1 MKRQM
6 QSIRFQSRNDFSV
19 CMISQT
25 PLMTMARA
33 ASFVLFIAT
42 VLQVSTLGLIA
53 APLNF
58 QVLCDKKRFDVERGT
73 TVSTKVSKEQ
83 WGYGVTIENKTF
95 KPQDNLEVEYRQ
107 YVLDDVATGKPKLK
121 SYPAKTTIAA
131 LPSGGKFKFDTTP
144 VDIEKEEMKAN
155 YSRAG
160 KEKVK
165 DTLSGLWLRIM
176 KDGQMIYEFQSP
188 PDLKNKA
195 KWE

>member
-1 MKRQM
+1 
-6 QSIRFQSRNDFSV
+6 
-19 CMISQT
+19 
-25 PLMTMARA
+25 MART
-33 ASFVLFIAT
+33 ASLFLFIAI
-42 VLQVSTLGLIA
+42 VLQVSTVELIA

-58 QVLCDKKRFDVERGT
+58 QVLCEKKRFDVERGT

-83 WGYGVTIENKTF
+83 WGYGVMIENKTF

-121 SYPAKTTIAA
+121 SHAAKTTIAM
-131 LPSGGKFKFDTTP
+131 LPSAGKFKFDTTP
-144 VDIEKEEMKAN
+144 VEIEKEEMKAN

-160 KEKVK
+160 KDKVK
-165 DTLSGLWLRIM
+165 DTLAGLWLRII
-176 KDGQMIYEFQSP
+176 KDSQIIYEFQSP